1 MEYTN
6 EPIEKV
12 ILVGTDSYE
21 ALDELRELAETAGAE
36 TVATM
41 VQHIDTPSVST
52 YLGSGKLEELAAV
65 IESTEATGIICDD
78 ELTPIQMSNLER
90 ILDTKVMDRTMLIL
104 DIFAQHAVTSEGKIQ
119 VELAQLQYRL
129 TRLTGKGRSMSRLG
143 GGIGTR
149 GPGEK
154 KLEQDRRVIRTRVS
168 QLKRELAEVV
178 NHRDLTRKRRG
189 ENPIPVFAIVGYT
202 NVGKSTLLNR
212 LTGSDVLA
220 ENKLFATLDTTTR
233 SIKLEGKKQAL
244 LTDTVGFIRKLPH
257 NLVDAFRST
266 LEEAK
271 YADYI
276 IHVVD
281 SSSENA
287 EDDMRVVYETLD
299 MLGIEGKKILTVF
312 NKIDKLNSKPV
323 SNAWE
328 TSDSKSNTWESSE
341 SNTWET
347 SENKSNTWESS
358 ESSTWETNEQE
369 SSDEI
374 ETHIRD
380 ARAYMTVRI
389 SAKTGEGIE
398 ELIKSLSEMIGQ
410 DRKYLKK
417 LFSYSEM
424 SDVAEIRSLGSVIT
438 EDFREDGIYIEAE
451 VPLRIYSKY
460 NK

>member
-328 TSDSKSNTWESSE
+328 T
-341 SNTWET
+341 
-347 SENKSNTWESS
+347 
-358 ESSTWETNEQE
+358 NEQE
-369 SSDEI
+369 SSDEV

-424 SDVAEIRSLGSVIT
+424 SDVAEIRNSGSVIT

>member
-328 TSDSKSNTWESSE
+328 T
-341 SNTWET
+341 
-347 SENKSNTWESS
+347 
-358 ESSTWETNEQE
+358 NEQE
-369 SSDEI
+369 SSGDV

-424 SDVAEIRSLGSVIT
+424 SDVAEIRNSGSVIT

>member
-129 TRLTGKGRSMSRLG
+129 TRLTGKGRAMSRLG

-168 QLKRELAEVV
+168 RLKRELAEVV
-178 NHRDLTRKRRG
+178 NHRDLTRKKREG
-189 ENPIPVFAIVGYT
+189 NPVPVFAIVGYT

-212 LTGSDVLA
+212 LTGADVLA

-233 SIKLEGKKQAL
+233 SILLEGKQQAL

-281 SSSENA
+281 ASSENV

-312 NKIDKLNSKPV
+312 NKIDKIGEKTSD
-323 SNAWE
+323 AWE
-328 TSDSKSNTWESSE
+328 EFDKDNGEAE
-341 SNTWET
+341 DVEM
-347 SENKSNTWESS
+347 
-358 ESSTWETNEQE
+358 
-369 SSDEI
+369 
-374 ETHIRD
+374 HLRD
-380 ARAYMTVRI
+380 VRAYMTVKI
-389 SAKTGEGIE
+389 SAKTGEGVDD
-398 ELIKSLSEMIGQ
+398 LLNSVSEMIRQ
-410 DRKYLKK
+410 DRKRLEKT
-417 LFSYSEM
+417 FAYSDM
-424 SDVAEIRSLGSVIT
+424 SAVAEIRNMGKLIT
-438 EDFREDGIYIEAE
+438 EDYRDDGIYIEAE
-451 VPLRIYSKY
+451 VPIRIYSKY
-460 NK
+460 NR

>member
-312 NKIDKLNSKPV
+312 NKIDKLNSKLV
-323 SNAWE
+323 
-328 TSDSKSNTWESSE
+328 

-347 SENKSNTWESS
+347 SDGKSNA
-358 ESSTWETNEQE
+358 WETNEQE
-369 SSDEI
+369 SSGDV

-424 SDVAEIRSLGSVIT
+424 SDVAEIRNSGSVIT

-460 NK
+460 NR